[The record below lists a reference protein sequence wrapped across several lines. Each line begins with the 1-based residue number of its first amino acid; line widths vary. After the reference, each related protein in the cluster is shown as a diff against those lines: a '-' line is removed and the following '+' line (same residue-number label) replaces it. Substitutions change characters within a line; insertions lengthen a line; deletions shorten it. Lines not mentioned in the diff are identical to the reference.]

1 MEHQDDI
8 RKELDELAPRLS
20 RLKKENPFQVP
31 DYYFQGLP
39 DKVLE
44 RVKNEPQPW
53 TERMENGLNRIFALI
68 FQPRYALTFATC
80 LVVLAVSIGFLKN
93 RETAVTPAAPQ
104 LSQISTEAID
114 AYILNDFDDYELVAF
129 NGVNSI
135 NLFPAGEKHLIP
147 AGISDDDLNDYLN
160 DNIDNQTLEEEYL

>member
-1 MEHQDDI
+1 MENKDDI

-44 RVKNEPQPW
+44 RVKAEPQPW
-53 TERMENGLNRIFALI
+53 TARLENGLNRTFSLI
-68 FQPRYALTFATC
+68 FQPRYALSFATC

-93 RETAVTPAAPQ
+93 RQTAVTPAAPQ

-114 AYILNDFDDYELVAF
+114 SYILTNFDDYELASLNV
-129 NGVNSI
+129 NGGNMSSTA
-135 NLFPAGEKHLIP
+135 PQHMIP
-147 AGISDDDLNDYLN
+147 ADISDEELNDYLHHA
-160 DNIDNQTLEEEYL
+160 IDNQTLEEEFL